1 MMMMMMMM
9 VYDGRGRLQA
19 RGELN
24 LLPVG
29 RMVVLADENQGEQL
43 CPTNRL
49 FTFADL
55 CRRHQK
61 TSLVDDSKKTRR
73 CCRRQRKRRRPLSA
87 TSGRNVGRRSTKR
100 HRIQP
105 TSTRR
110 ARSACCDWQVADRQ
124 KFLSAT
130 LSGRS
135 AWKKFDPSRHAFQ
148 SHSRS
153 SKPTRID
160 PPPMTTY

>member
-1 MMMMMMMM
+1 MMMM

-61 TSLVDDSKKTRR
+61 TSLVDDSKKHVAVVGDKENVGDL
-73 CCRRQRKRRRPLSA
+73 CRRHLA
-87 TSGRNVGRRSTKR
+87 ET
-100 HRIQP
+100 
-105 TSTRR
+105 
-110 ARSACCDWQVADRQ
+110 
-124 KFLSAT
+124 
-130 LSGRS
+130 
-135 AWKKFDPSRHAFQ
+135 
-148 SHSRS
+148 
-153 SKPTRID
+153 
-160 PPPMTTY
+160 